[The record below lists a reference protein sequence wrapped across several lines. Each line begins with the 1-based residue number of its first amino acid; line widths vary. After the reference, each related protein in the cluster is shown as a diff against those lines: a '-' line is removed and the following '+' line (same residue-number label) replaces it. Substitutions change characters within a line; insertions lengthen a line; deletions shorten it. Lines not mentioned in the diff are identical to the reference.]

1 MISPSNCANYRVIGI
16 APSCYRYRT
25 IALPCHYNN
34 VIALSRHRIVI
45 VFAVLH
51 HRFNVIALSRHRTI
65 YTMIDGAMMWL
76 CITRPYPDSIE
87 MSFWYFYI
95 PFFRVTSKNQFGWK
109 HCIWSL
115 QQVSKAVLTLQ
126 ILFNFI
132 RWCHFQICFLDQ
144 LIVCISW
151 NCFCHMTSN
160 NLKQY
165 ICLKEHSILK
175 MILKNIL
182 KLHLLLPLRV
192 FA

>member
-95 PFFRVTSKNQFGWK
+95 PFFQSNFQKS
-109 HCIWSL
+109 IWL
-115 QQVSKAVLTLQ
+115 KTLYLELTASIYSRSYSANIIEFYKMMSFSNMLSGS
-126 ILFNFI
+126 IDSVYFLELFLSHDI
-132 RWCHFQICFLDQ
+132 Q
-144 LIVCISW
+144 
-151 NCFCHMTSN
+151 
-160 NLKQY
+160 
-165 ICLKEHSILK
+165 
-175 MILKNIL
+175 
-182 KLHLLLPLRV
+182 
-192 FA
+192 